1 MNYLIKEPD
10 SQSCRNKLS
19 IAIQHRA
26 YSIFSV
32 TITCIYASFTVVSL
46 VVDGTIS
53 PYCLGS
59 KGKPEQIYLEA
70 IMLGF
75 VGLFALETIIHCIAF
90 GKTYLRC
97 VNLIETATL
106 IAAIGFNVWGII

>member
-1 MNYLIKEPD
+1 M
-10 SQSCRNKLS
+10 
-19 IAIQHRA
+19 
-26 YSIFSV
+26 
-32 TITCIYASFTVVSL
+32 TITCTYAAFTFVSL

-53 PYCLGS
+53 PYCLGT

-75 VGLFALETIIHCIAF
+75 VGLFVLESIIHCLAF
-90 GKTYLRC
+90 GKTYLRF

-106 IAAIGFNVWGII
+106 LAAVAFNVWGIIIPVQGESNLPGVQRLIMVIMLICKI